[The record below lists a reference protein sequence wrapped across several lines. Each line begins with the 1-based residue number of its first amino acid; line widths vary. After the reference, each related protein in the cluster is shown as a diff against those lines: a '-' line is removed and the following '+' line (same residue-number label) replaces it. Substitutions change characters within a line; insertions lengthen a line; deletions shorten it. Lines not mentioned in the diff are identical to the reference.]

1 MMDLKQRLEQFAA
14 VAGFGFHYFG
24 ELTST
29 NDEARKPSYVAGD
42 VILAERQ
49 SQGRGQKGNRWSSKT
64 GANLTFSVILCPDFL
79 PAERQFRLLQSVA
92 LAVADTL
99 DAFGVPARIKWPND
113 IYAGDRKAVG
123 MLIENDLSNGYI
135 ARSIAGI
142 GINVNQTEFD
152 PALPNPTSLALERG
166 QFFDRGA
173 VFETFYQKMSFR
185 YAMLERGDEQQLAK
199 DYLERLY
206 GLDERKCY
214 IDGCTGER
222 FEGVI
227 RHVLPSGE
235 LEVEHLDGS
244 IHRYLFKE
252 IEYVI
257 GSK

>member
-1 MMDLKQRLEQFAA
+1 MDLKQRLKHFAA
-14 VAGFGFHYFG
+14 AAGFGFYYFD

-29 NDEARKPSYVAGD
+29 NDEARDPRYEAGD

-49 SQGRGQKGNRWSSKT
+49 SRGRGQKGNRWSSES
-64 GANLTFSVILCPDFL
+64 GVNLTFSVILCPGFL

-99 DAFGVPARIKWPND
+99 DAFDVPARIKWPND

-123 MLIENDLSNGYI
+123 MLIENDLSNGCI

-152 PALPNPTSLALERG
+152 PSLPNPTSLARERG
-166 QFFDRGA
+166 QSFDRGA
-173 VFETFYQKMSFR
+173 VFETFYRKMSSRF
-185 YAMLERGDEQQLAK
+185 AMLECGEEQQLAQ
-199 DYLERLY
+199 DYLERMY
-206 GLDERKCY
+206 GLDERRIY
-214 IDGCTGER
+214 IDGRSGKR

-235 LEVEHLDGS
+235 LEVEHADGS
-244 IHRYLFKE
+244 LHRYLFKE

-257 GSK
+257 ESV

>member
-1 MMDLKQRLEQFAA
+1 MDLKQRLEHFAA
-14 VAGFGFHYFG
+14 AAGFGFYYFK

-29 NDEARKPSYVAGD
+29 NDEAQNPQYDAGD

-49 SQGRGQKGNRWSSKT
+49 SQGRGQKGNRWSSET
-64 GANLTFSVILCPDFL
+64 GANLTFSVILCPGFL

-99 DAFGVPARIKWPND
+99 EACGVPARIKWPND

-135 ARSIAGI
+135 ARSIVGI

-152 PALPNPTSLALERG
+152 PSLPNPTSLALERG
-166 QFFDRGA
+166 GSLDRGA
-173 VFETFYQKMSFR
+173 VFETFYRKLSHR
-185 YAMLERGDEQQLAK
+185 YAMLERGEESSLAH
-199 DYLERLY
+199 DYMERLY
-206 GLDERKCY
+206 GLGERRTY
-214 IDGCTGER
+214 RDGRSGER

-227 RHVLPSGE
+227 RRVWPSGE
-235 LEVEHLDGS
+235 LEVEHSDGS
-244 IHRYLFKE
+244 VRRYLFKE

-257 GSK
+257 ERL

>member
-1 MMDLKQRLEQFAA
+1 MDLKQRLEHFAA
-14 VAGFGFHYFG
+14 AAGFGFYYFE

-29 NDEARKPSYVAGD
+29 NDEAQNPQYDAGD

-49 SQGRGQKGNRWSSKT
+49 SQGRGQKGNRWSSET
-64 GANLTFSVILCPDFL
+64 GANLTFSVILCPGFL

-99 DAFGVPARIKWPND
+99 EACGVPARIKWPND

-135 ARSIAGI
+135 ARSIVGI

-152 PALPNPTSLALERG
+152 PSLPNPTSLALERG
-166 QFFDRGA
+166 GSLDRGA
-173 VFETFYQKMSFR
+173 VFETFYRKLSYR
-185 YAMLERGDEQQLAK
+185 YAMLERGEESSLAH
-199 DYLERLY
+199 DYMERLY
-206 GLDERKCY
+206 GLGKRRTY
-214 IDGCTGER
+214 LDGRSGER

-227 RHVLPSGE
+227 RRVWPSGE
-235 LEVEHLDGS
+235 LEVEHSDGS
-244 IHRYLFKE
+244 VRRYLFKE

-257 GSK
+257 ERL